1 MKHLL
6 FALLTLTTINLY
18 SNSFKDIAIPYP
30 IIETSS
36 LTVSLTDVK
45 QKEYFHHA
53 RFDFKYEN
61 LEFEAF
67 NKIKYIQ
74 ILTDEGKLK
83 FQIPVMSKSVFI
95 SKKLFKPGKYKL
107 GFMIEGNDTIEF
119 TTVEVL
125 R

>member
-1 MKHLL
+1 MRHLL
-6 FALLTLTTINLY
+6 IVLLALSVSTITASKKNLVG
-18 SNSFKDIAIPYP
+18 SAYP

-36 LTVSLTDVK
+36 ITVSLLNVD
-45 QKEYFHHA
+45 QKKYFDHA
-53 RFDFKYEN
+53 EFDFDNDN

-67 NKIKYIQ
+67 EKIKYIQ
-74 ILTDEGKLK
+74 IYDEDDKLK

-95 SKKLFKPGKYKL
+95 SRKLFKSGSYKL
-107 GFMIEGNDTIEF
+107 GFMIEGHDQIEF